1 MDIRTTVGLKV
12 ETTEMSLVLPSQ
24 SAAGV
29 LHAYFDNQL
38 VFDVVQPDLLAVKL
52 YSKGLFSETVRTS
65 ATTMMISYASN
76 NTEQAFTPIRERIT
90 DRSVEVIGCY
100 PTVEA
105 LSE

>member
-12 ETTEMSLVLPSQ
+12 ETTEMSLVLPS
-24 SAAGV
+24 SAASV
-29 LHAYFDNQL
+29 PHAYLDNQL

-65 ATTMMISYASN
+65 ATAMMISYASN

-90 DRSVEVIGCY
+90 DRSVEVIGRY